1 MAQNLWPQIYDL
13 NLMNQTRDC
22 LVAFGSNSGETQA
35 VFQTTVSHLQQQP
48 EIEVTA
54 ISRLITTKAVGGP
67 LDQPDY
73 GNAVFRLNT
82 SLNAATLHQR
92 LKEMETAAGRERRV
106 RWSPRCLDLD
116 LLLYGDSVIDT
127 PDLLVPHPRMTF
139 RRFVLEP
146 AAEIAGSMPHPIAG
160 KTMQGLLD
168 HLNSFPDQ
176 ITWVS
181 QWSENLE
188 EIFQRIQAHSKVPL
202 IRTGEHASSPTS
214 RELAESATT
223 ANAPVWKLAV
233 VQNRDDFE
241 TNLPSTKLLVWGP
254 LIPGELEET
263 PFLGPQL
270 NLSSAGK
277 EAEDPP
283 RTQPGQIEIEVLA
296 AIQGMSRFGTSLS

>member
-1 MAQNLWPQIYDL
+1 MS
-13 NLMNQTRDC
+13 QTRDC
-22 LVAFGSNSGETQA
+22 LVAFGSNSGDVQA
-35 VFQTTVSHLQQQP
+35 VFQTTLTHLQQQP

-67 LDQPDY
+67 PDQPDY

-82 SLNAATLHQR
+82 SLDAASLHQR

-116 LLLYGDSVIDT
+116 LLLFGDAVIVS

-160 KTMQGLLD
+160 KTLQGLLD

-188 EIFQRIQAHSKVPL
+188 EVFQKIQAHSKVPL
-202 IRTGEHASSPTS
+202 IRTSGPASSPTS
-214 RELAESATT
+214 RELAGSSPPTDSRG
-223 ANAPVWKLAV
+223 WKLAV

-241 TNLPSTKLLVWGP
+241 AHLPHTKLLIWGP

-263 PFLGPQL
+263 RFPGPQL
-270 NLSSAGK
+270 NLSAAGNQ
-277 EAEDPP
+277 AEDP
-283 RTQPGQIEIEVLA
+283 RITQPGQIEIEVLA
-296 AIQGMSRFGTSLS
+296 AIQGMSRF